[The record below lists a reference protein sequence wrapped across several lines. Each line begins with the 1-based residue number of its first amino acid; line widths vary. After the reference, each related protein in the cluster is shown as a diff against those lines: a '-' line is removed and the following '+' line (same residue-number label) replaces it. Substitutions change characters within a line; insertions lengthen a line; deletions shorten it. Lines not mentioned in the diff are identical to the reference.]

1 MNLELKQLKYFVE
14 VAKREHISEAALE
27 LDVAQSAVSRHIRNL
42 EDELGT
48 ALFHRKGRNVVLTT
62 EGKHLL
68 QTALPILEQV
78 NQTVAFFQMHQ
89 EARASM
95 MMIGY
100 VDGAVGQILPQ
111 VLEKIESE
119 LDIAVVP
126 LLLDTDTLNSSL
138 INNDIDIAITNEPIE
153 DPHYVMQP
161 LFEEIYML
169 YGPPHHPLMTV
180 PNPPL
185 SHILEHQLYI
195 HEPVAP
201 DFAAYIETH
210 ANRPVYRC
218 NQTPLARFILKR
230 EKGFVVAPSYINLYS
245 HTQQWSK
252 ISLSHID
259 FKKTIS
265 LAYPRESDHS
275 VQQVVALLQ
284 AHLQQHTTYH

>member
-1 MNLELKQLKYFVE
+1 MELKQLKYFVE

-42 EDELGT
+42 ESELGT
-48 ALFHRKGRNVVLTT
+48 ALFHRKGRNVFLTT

-78 NQTVAFFQMHQ
+78 DQTLAFFQTHQ
-89 EARASM
+89 ETRANM

-111 VLEKIESE
+111 VLEKVESE
-119 LDIAVVP
+119 LGIEVVP
-126 LLLDTDTLNSSL
+126 ALLDTETLNQSL
-138 INNDIDIAITNEPIE
+138 LSNDIDIAITNGTIR
-153 DPHYVMQP
+153 DSRYVMQP
-161 LFEEIYML
+161 LFEEVYML

-201 DFAAYIETH
+201 DFTTYIETH
-210 ANRPVYRC
+210 AQRSVYRC

-230 EKGFVVAPSYINLYS
+230 EKGFVIAPSYINLYS

-265 LAYPRESDHS
+265 LAYHKESESS
-275 VQQVVALLQ
+275 VHQVVTLLLS
-284 AHLQQHTTYH
+284 HLQQHTTYH